1 MAQLIKLQDYIS
13 RYEWDTYRYPTQ
25 YIRQKK
31 DQWERLYKIWQQPEM
46 KRTKV
51 DEPVETS
58 KEGILQRWKKR
69 IKRKDIYVES
79 IESVNDETDDEYDSL
94 PSSEKGLKQYF
105 LDRLFDI
112 QMKWAT
118 STVSRVSVVD
128 SKFYHDE
135 LLRFLL
141 QRFPDTYFVMYMP
154 IFEIKQAPVE
164 SDILLISP
172 LEIEIIHF
180 LEVDKEAVIMAGE
193 ERTWTVT
200 RGEDNERVINPL
212 ISLKRS
218 EKWIQGI
225 LRLHNMEVPVKK
237 TVVSRTNRI
246 LYATAPYQTKVVDRL
261 AFEGWLNEKRNLSS
275 PLKKTQLHIVDCLL
289 KQTISN
295 SIRRPEWEPENK
307 ES

>member
-13 RYEWDTYRYPTQ
+13 RYEWDIYRYPTQ
-25 YIRQKK
+25 YIRQKN
-31 DQWERLYKIWQQPEM
+31 DQWELLYQRWQQPEM
-46 KRTKV
+46 EKTKE
-51 DEPVETS
+51 DEALETH
-58 KEGILQRWKKR
+58 KEGILQKWKKR

-79 IESVNDETDDEYDSL
+79 IESVNNETDVEYDSL
-94 PSSEKGLKQYF
+94 PSSETELKQYF

-141 QRFPDTYFVMYMP
+141 QRFPDTYFIMYMP
-154 IFEIKQAPVE
+154 VFEIKQAPVE

-180 LEVDKEAVIMAGE
+180 LEVDDEAVIMAGE

-275 PLKKTQLHIVDCLL
+275 PLKKTQLHVTECLL
-289 KQTISN
+289 KQSISN
-295 SIRRPEWEPENK
+295 SIRRPEWETENK

>member
-13 RYEWDTYRYPTQ
+13 RYEWDTYRYPTR

-31 DQWERLYKIWQQPEM
+31 GQWERLYEIWQQPEM
-46 KRTKV
+46 KKSV
-51 DEPVETS
+51 VEEHEEAS
-58 KEGILQRWKKR
+58 KEGIIQRWKKR

-79 IESVNDETDDEYDSL
+79 IESINNQTDEYESL
-94 PSSEKGLKQYF
+94 PGTERELKQYF

-118 STVSRVSVVD
+118 STVSRVSIVD

-141 QRFPDTYFVMYMP
+141 QRFPDTYFIMYMP
-154 IFEIKQAPVE
+154 VFEIKQAPVE

-180 LEVDKEAVIMAGE
+180 IEVDDEAVIMAGE

-218 EKWIQGI
+218 ERWIQGI
-225 LRLHNMEVPVKK
+225 LRLHNMEVPIKK
-237 TVVSRTNRI
+237 TVISRTNRI

-261 AFEGWLNEKRNLSS
+261 DFESWLNEKRNLSS
-275 PLKKTQLHIVDCLL
+275 PLKKTQLHVAECLL
-289 KQTISN
+289 KHSISH
-295 SIRRPEWEPENK
+295 SIRRPEWEAENDL
-307 ES
+307 